1 MLKIGDHAPDFTA
14 QATTGATVSLSA
26 LRGRPVVVYFFPK
39 AFTMGCTVETRHFC
53 DNYTRIRELG
63 AEIIGISADKFDAQC
78 RFATEQRAPFPLVG
92 DEDKRICEAFGVLW
106 PLIKIPQR
114 ITFVL
119 DEEGIVRAVFH
130 HEVQIS
136 RHLDDVREFLEK
148 RAATA
153 SPSSSSSR

>member
-14 QATTGATVSLSA
+14 QATNGSTVSLSA

-39 AFTMGCTVETRHFC
+39 AFTMGCTVETRRFC
-53 DNYTRIRELG
+53 DNYEQIKKLG
-63 AEIIGISADKFDAQC
+63 AELIGISADKFDAQC
-78 RFATEQRAPFPLVG
+78 KFAVDNKAPFPLVG
-92 DEDKRICEAFGVLW
+92 DEDKRICEAYGVLW

-119 DEEGIVRAVFH
+119 DEEGVVRAVFH

-136 RHLDDVREFLEK
+136 RHLDDVREFLE
-148 RAATA
+148 RRTRVAVT
-153 SPSSSSSR
+153 

>member
-14 QATTGATVSLSA
+14 QATNGSTVSLA
-26 LRGRPVVVYFFPK
+26 AMRGHPVVVYFFPK

-53 DNYTRIRELG
+53 DNYQRIRALG

-78 RFATEQRAPFPLVG
+78 RFATEQKAPFPLVG

-119 DEEGIVRAVFH
+119 DEGGIVRAVFH

-148 RAATA
+148 RAAT
-153 SPSSSSSR
+153 SSSSR

>member
-14 QATTGATVSLSA
+14 QATNGSTVSLGA
-26 LRGRPVVVYFFPK
+26 LRGRPVVIYFFPK
-39 AFTMGCTVETRHFC
+39 AFTMGCTVETRRFC
-53 DNYTRIRELG
+53 DNYEQIRKLG
-63 AEIIGISADKFDAQC
+63 AEIIGISADKFHEQC
-78 RFATEQRAPFPLVG
+78 RFAVDNKAPFPLVG

-136 RHLDDVREFLEK
+136 RHLDDVREFLER
-148 RAATA
+148 RARAT
-153 SPSSSSSR
+153 

>member
-14 QATTGATVSLSA
+14 QATNGSTVSLGA

-53 DNYTRIRELG
+53 DNYHRIRELG

-78 RFATEQRAPFPLVG
+78 RFATENRAPFPLVG

-114 ITFVL
+114 ITFVI

-136 RHLDDVREFLEK
+136 RHLDDVREFLESRAR
-148 RAATA
+148 RAAAT
-153 SPSSSSSR
+153 

>member
-14 QATTGATVSLSA
+14 EATNGSNVSLGA

-53 DNYTRIRELG
+53 DNYQRIRELG
-63 AEIIGISADKFDAQC
+63 AEIIGISADKFDRSASSPSSNK
-78 RFATEQRAPFPLVG
+78 APFPLVG

-114 ITFVL
+114 ITFVI
-119 DEEGIVRAVFH
+119 DEEGMVRAVFH

-136 RHLDDVREFLEK
+136 RHLDDVREFLER
-148 RAATA
+148 RAQRAT
-153 SPSSSSSR
+153 SS

>member
-1 MLKIGDHAPDFTA
+1 MLKIGDPAPDFTA
-14 QATTGATVSLSA
+14 QTTSGATVSLRA

-39 AFTMGCTVETRHFC
+39 AFTMGCTIETRQFR
-53 DNYTRIRELG
+53 DNYEELRKLG
-63 AEIIGISADKFDAQC
+63 AEVVGISADKFDLQC
-78 RFATEQRAPFPLVG
+78 RFASDNRLPFPLVG

-114 ITFVL
+114 ITFII

-136 RHLDDVREFLEK
+136 RHLDDVRHFLEK
-148 RAATA
+148 RVT
-153 SPSSSSSR
+153 SERR